1 MIKPLTED
9 AIAHRYIIT
18 EETNDGLLKN
28 ITFQNEEEFNFAY
41 DVLDELAKKNPDK
54 LAMLHIS
61 KEKLERRFTFREI
74 SEYSSKTANYLKSL
88 GVKKGD
94 TVLMVL
100 KRHYQFWFCMMAL
113 HKIGAIGIPAS
124 NLLVQ
129 SDFEYRFKVGDVHTV
144 ICTDNDDIPEQI
156 DAADANLHMLQ
167 NKIIV
172 GQTREGWRNFDEE
185 IEKFSSV
192 FPRPEAEDQRT
203 KANDISVMLF
213 TSGTTLHS
221 KLTAHNFLYPL
232 GHFVTARYWNQVD
245 PDGIHLTMADTG
257 WAKSL
262 WGKLYGQWLCEAAIF
277 VYDYDVFSAKDI
289 LHLIEKY
296 KITTFCAPPT
306 VYRVLIRM
314 DLSQFDLSSL
324 EHVTTAGEALNA
336 EVFHQFYEK
345 TGLMIY
351 EGYGQTETTMVL
363 GTTYGIKPRHGSMG
377 KVNPLYEVA
386 LMHADGTLCDVEES
400 GEIVIKTSDAINH
413 GLFVGYYNDEEKT
426 REQWYDGYYHTG
438 DQARV
443 DKDGYYWYEGR
454 RDDLIKA
461 SGYRIGPFEIESE
474 LMKMPYVLE
483 CAVTSVPDRTRG
495 QAIKATIVL
504 TKGIHATENLKKE
517 VITYINQN
525 IASYK
530 RPRIV
535 EFVKS
540 LPKTTS
546 GKIKRVEIRQHDWAQ
561 S

>member
-1 MIKPLTED
+1 
-9 AIAHRYIIT
+9 
-18 EETNDGLLKN
+18 
-28 ITFQNEEEFNFAY
+28 
-41 DVLDELAKKNPDK
+41 
-54 LAMLHIS
+54 
-61 KEKLERRFTFREI
+61 
-74 SEYSSKTANYLKSL
+74 
-88 GVKKGD
+88 KKGD

-156 DAADANLHMLQ
+156 DAADANVHMLQ

-400 GEIVIKTSDAINH
+400 GEIVIKTSDAISH

-454 RDDLIKA
+454 IDDLIKA